1 MKAREPHIPLFLW
14 VATAA
19 LVHILWGGGADQIA
33 AVFEDQSS
41 LARLAASVRSH
52 VYNQNKRLEV
62 TLLDVGE
69 NEPTPMA
76 AAPLPSAEPTDVPPV
91 EPPTDDPLKAEKID
105 DPTAPPDKAQP
116 DKATPAKP
124 EPNKSKTTDK
134 ASTKP
139 EEKPPETKK
148 PDPKK
153 LPDEQA
159 PLPPQV
165 MRRTSVRQHV
175 EDKNQKDNPNAKN
188 QADEANWVDKETQAR
203 ITSTDQDDPNPTP
216 GQTYRGPAELAGNA
230 AMSELGQSES
240 APGNPDDA
248 PATSNQ
254 DGHDKA
260 EQQKAKAQTAQN
272 PTTAVYGEAAS
283 GGPEQ
288 TSNLPLPAVAQQRA
302 PSPGQQAQSEQE
314 AREAVQEVLT
324 TEGDSF
330 PKVALAQ
337 QAQAARK
344 ARRAKAATKGQYGG
358 PAFGGPLNGRTGLTP
373 GGLNPNLTPLAAL
386 ESVGSEQLMRERIA
400 DGERRRSTHRGS
412 WQAVGLE
419 RWRSAIENYVAVARD
434 GNTTAL
440 NAAHAPF
447 ASYLNNIHNRIHPV
461 FAERFLVSLDGLP
474 SDHPANRPE
483 TSTHIEMV
491 LSPEDGR
498 IVRMGVTK
506 ASGTT
511 VFDVNAL
518 EAVQKSSPFGAA
530 PPSIVS
536 PDGHVYLHWEF
547 HRDPNLA
554 CHTYFARPLM
564 LKAAPKTAPPVI
576 PYRQPRPEEH
586 GFNHATAPKATP

>member
-19 LVHILWGGGADQIA
+19 LVHILWGGGADKVA
-33 AVFEDQSS
+33 AVFEDQTS

-52 VYNQNKRLEV
+52 VYNKNQRLEV
-62 TLLDVGE
+62 TLLDAAE
-69 NEPTPMA
+69 EDPAPR
-76 AAPLPSAEPTDVPPV
+76 AAPPVPMPIPTDIPP
-91 EPPTDDPLKAEKID
+91 PDPQEVDRSKPEKAD
-105 DPTAPPDKAQP
+105 DPTAPPDKTTPDRKAKP
-116 DKATPAKP
+116 DKQDPS
-124 EPNKSKTTDK
+124 KSDKTDK
-134 ASTKP
+134 EAKKP
-139 EEKPPETKK
+139 DVKPPEPKK
-148 PDPKK
+148 PEAQKA
-153 LPDEQA
+153 PDQTA

-175 EDKNQKDNPNAKN
+175 QDKNQKDNPNAKN
-188 QADEANWVDKETQAR
+188 QADEANWVEKETQAR

-216 GQTYRGPAELAGNA
+216 GQTYRGPAEHAGNA
-230 AMSELGQSES
+230 TLSELGQSES
-240 APGNPDDA
+240 TPGDPDDA
-248 PATSNQ
+248 PATSSQ
-254 DGHDKA
+254 DGKDKA
-260 EQQKAKAQTAQN
+260 EQQQAKAQAAQN
-272 PTTAVYGEAAS
+272 PTTTVYGETAS

-288 TSNLPLPAVAQQRA
+288 KSNLPLPAIAQQRA
-302 PSPGQQAQSEQE
+302 PSPGQKAQSEQE
-314 AREAVQEVLT
+314 AREAVDEVLT

-344 ARRAKAATKGQYGG
+344 ARRARAAVKGQYGG
-358 PAFGGPLNGRTGLTP
+358 PSFGGPLNGRIGLTP
-373 GGLNPNLTPLAAL
+373 GGLNPNLTPLTAL
-386 ESVGSEQLMRERIA
+386 ESVGSEQLLKERIA

-419 RWRSAIENYVAVARD
+419 RWRSAIENYVAVARE

-474 SDHPANRPE
+474 ADHPANRPE
-483 TSTHIEMV
+483 TSTHIEIV
-491 LSPEDGR
+491 LSPDDGR

-564 LKAAPKTAPPVI
+564 LKVAPKTAPPVI
-576 PYRQPRPEEH
+576 PYRQPRPEES
-586 GFNHATAPKATP
+586 NT